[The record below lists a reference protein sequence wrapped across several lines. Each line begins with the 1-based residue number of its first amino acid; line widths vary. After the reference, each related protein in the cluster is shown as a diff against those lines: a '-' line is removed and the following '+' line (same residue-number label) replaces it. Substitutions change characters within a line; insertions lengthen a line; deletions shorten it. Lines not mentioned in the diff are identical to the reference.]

1 MKGNQCF
8 ILVFSLFLGAAYFL
22 YQLPLDTSHTKV
34 ALDNKCG
41 VLIFFHVPKTGGGS
55 VLEWLETNFN
65 VLNTYRLMKKSISI
79 PRRQKQIE
87 NMWKGILPTANKFV
101 NNISP
106 RKGWQAIHLHGFF
119 PGMYYNKDI
128 IRDWKTIV
136 EGKGCVLH
144 KTTILRDPLNR
155 FVSSINYRRTPLN
168 EVDRF
173 MSLRRN
179 ELSRYLLFGT
189 CWDIDN
195 DIKCGN
201 EKHLSL
207 RPHLNKNYR
216 RELVKVVNEFD
227 SIGFLDE
234 FDEYLGHIKNITG
247 WKDDGSNQKKKKKV
261 HKSKDYLHLNS
272 DMLEKFLKLNQEDYL
287 LYYNIK
293 TDLAPRRLAL
303 SIGYD
308 LLSSKICV

>member
-1 MKGNQCF
+1 MG
-8 ILVFSLFLGAAYFL
+8 
-22 YQLPLDTSHTKV
+22 
-34 ALDNKCG
+34 
-41 VLIFFHVPKTGGGS
+41 
-55 VLEWLETNFN
+55 
-65 VLNTYRLMKKSISI
+65 NTYRLIKKGISI
-79 PRRQKQIE
+79 PRTQKQIE
-87 NMWKGILPTANKFV
+87 NMWKSILPTANKFV

-136 EGKGCVLH
+136 ESKGCVLH

-155 FVSSINYRRTPLN
+155 FVSSINYRQKPLN

-195 DIKCGN
+195 DIKCNNHN

-207 RPHLNKNYR
+207 RPRLNENYR

-227 SIGFLDE
+227 SIGFQDE
-234 FDEYLGHIKNITG
+234 FDEYLGHIKKITG
-247 WKDDGSNQKKKKKV
+247 WKDDGSNQTKKKKV
-261 HKSKDYLHLNS
+261 HKSKDYLHLTS